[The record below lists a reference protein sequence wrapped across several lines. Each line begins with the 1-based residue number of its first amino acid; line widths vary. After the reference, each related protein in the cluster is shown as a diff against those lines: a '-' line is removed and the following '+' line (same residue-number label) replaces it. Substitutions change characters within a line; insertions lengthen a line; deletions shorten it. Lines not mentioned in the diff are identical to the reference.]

1 MSPSGLERIRED
13 EAFVPKVYDDGVGN
27 KTIGY
32 GHMLLPGESF
42 VGGITEPQARELFE
56 KDIAR
61 IVGPALARIRVEL
74 TQNQIDAL
82 GSFIYNVGPGNFLR
96 SVLPELHQR
105 DHRGVADAIAKFT
118 KGRNQRTGERITLR
132 GLLRRRREEI
142 ALYNAPPGNVS
153 LLLPGDWSRAA
164 HRLLAGIH
172 LRAEPTCSL
181 HTGRESRSSC

>member
-13 EAFVPKVYDDGVGN
+13 EAFVPEVYDDGVGN

-74 TQNQIDAL
+74 TQNQNRCVGQLHLQRGAGKLPPL
-82 GSFIYNVGPGNFLR
+82 GAA
-96 SVLPELHQR
+96 
-105 DHRGVADAIAKFT
+105 GVASA
-118 KGRNQRTGERITLR
+118 
-132 GLLRRRREEI
+132 
-142 ALYNAPPGNVS
+142 
-153 LLLPGDWSRAA
+153 
-164 HRLLAGIH
+164 
-172 LRAEPTCSL
+172 
-181 HTGRESRSSC
+181 